1 MSDPF
6 KHPECLKCIADRT
19 AKYGANMAKL
29 ECSGIKADVTEDID
43 FSPYPVAEREQMRNA
58 FRTLLDPILWGS
70 SEFGLEI
77 RDYQDLMVKCTA
89 TRKMSRTGRR
99 VGKTHAMALH
109 MLHKAFTTERFK
121 ILVIAP
127 VELQIKEIF
136 DLFDLWATLSPNF
149 RDSIDKRINNPFT
162 LKLKNGSRIMG
173 LTAGTKA
180 GQGAMTVRGQEAD
193 ALYLDEADYL
203 APDDIGTLF
212 VLLQQTKA
220 GERDA
225 KYLWAS
231 STPTGKH
238 QHFYEWSHNPR
249 FKEFH
254 YPSWVNPMWTVKM
267 EEEFREIYG
276 QGLQWDHEVAAEWG
290 EEMEGVYAHQ
300 YIDRA
305 IQLSEMFLGNNG
317 MWDYN
322 KQEPKAGCVYTMG
335 VDWNT
340 SRNGVQIVICEYD
353 TTLVTNE
360 DLEAGMKGRVRI
372 ATRVSIDAKEFT
384 QSKAVEKII
393 ELNYTWQPKAIYVDQ
408 GYGSTQIEDLRRWG
422 NANPESQMLARLKP
436 IDFSTTQEVH
446 DPVTKQINKKP
457 MKPFMVGNAVTF
469 FEKNVILL
477 NRADKDFEKQLR
489 DYTVAR
495 RSRDGRPVY
504 SEGNDHVLDAFN
516 LCMLAFTLEF
526 TDLGRPIYTA
536 TVRMAGKWGERPP
549 GPDEAM
555 DTPEYMGKIQTKGK
569 RNSPITQPRDIP
581 LNAMDYAKN
590 MRFWQRGTYKSNK
603 MNRPLKRDI
612 PY

>member
-1 MSDPF
+1 M
-6 KHPECLKCIADRT
+6 HPACVKCIAERQ
-19 AKYGANMAKL
+19 AKYGAEYARL
-29 ECSGIKADVTEDID
+29 ECSGIKEDVTEGID
-43 FSPYPVAEREQMRNA
+43 FTMYPEAEREQTRQA
-58 FRTLLDPILWGS
+58 LRTVLDPILWGA
-70 SEFGLEI
+70 SEFNLEI
-77 RDYQDLMVKCTA
+77 RDYQELMVKCTA

-109 MLHKAFTTERFK
+109 MLHKAYTTENFK

-127 VELQIKEIF
+127 VELQVKEIF
-136 DLFDLWATLSPNF
+136 DLFDSWANISSNL

-180 GQGAMTVRGQEAD
+180 GQGALTVRGQEAD

-203 APDDIGTLF
+203 APEDIGTLF

-220 GERDA
+220 GDRDT

-238 QHFYEWSHNPR
+238 QHFYDWAHNPR

-254 YPSWVNPMWTVKM
+254 YPSWANPLWSSKM

-276 QGLQWDHEVAAEWG
+276 QGVQWDHEVAAEWG
-290 EEMEGVYAHQ
+290 EEMEGVFAHE

-305 IQLSEMFLGNNG
+305 IALSDLLLGNNG
-317 MWDYN
+317 KWEYT
-322 KQEPKAGCVYTMG
+322 KQAPKAGCIYTIG

-340 SRNGVQIVICEYD
+340 SKNGVQIVVSEYD
-353 TTLVTNE
+353 PALVTNE
-360 DLEAGMKGRVRI
+360 DIVGGIRGRFRI
-372 ATRVSIDAKEFT
+372 ATRVSVDAKEFT

-393 ELNYTWQPKAIYVDQ
+393 ELNRLWDPKAIYVDQ
-408 GYGSTQIEDLRRWG
+408 GFGTTQIEDLRRWG
-422 NANPESQMLARLKP
+422 NANPDSQILARLKP

-446 DPVTKQINKKP
+446 DPVTKQIIKKP
-457 MKPFMVGNAVTF
+457 MKPFMVGNSVNF

-516 LCMLAFTLEF
+516 LCMLAYTLEF
-526 TDLGRPIYTA
+526 TDLGRPIYTS
-536 TVRMAGKWGERPP
+536 TVRMAGKWGEKKPTP
-549 GPDEAM
+549 EEALEN
-555 DTPEYMGKIQTKGK
+555 PEYMGKIQSKAK
-569 RNSPITQPRDIP
+569 KNSPITQPRDIP
-581 LNAMDYAKN
+581 LNPLEYAKN

-603 MNRPLKRDI
+603 YNKPLGRDI
-612 PY
+612 PL